1 MKLIWDEEAWDD
13 YLAWQSEDKKTLKR
27 INKLIRDIQST
38 PYSGLG
44 KPEPLKHDLSG
55 YWSRRIDDYNRLV
68 YKVEDNELRIAQCK
82 THYEK

>member
-13 YLAWQSEDKKTLKR
+13 YLEWQSEDKKTLKR
-27 INKLIRDIQST
+27 INKLIKDIQSS

-55 YWSRRIDDYNRLV
+55 Y
-68 YKVEDNELRIAQCK
+68 CK
-82 THYEK
+82 IIKPTPAWLWVLLYTDT

>member
-13 YLAWQSEDKKTLKR
+13 YVAWQSEDKKTLKR
-27 INKLIRDIQST
+27 INKLIRDIQNT